1 MPEFLTRGARL
12 VLNTLLPPTCAACG
26 TEVMTEGAF
35 CGTCFQTAQRIIAPC
50 CHRCGVPLE
59 NEGLGGAQNCCA
71 ACQAH
76 PPLWRSARAAF
87 VYDAWSRRLILPLKY
102 SDHTENAAVLAR
114 QMAAS
119 GEELLK
125 NATIIVPVPLYR
137 TRLWKRR
144 YNQAALMAQGI
155 SRLAGLPCVV
165 DALQRV
171 RPTKALARLSA
182 SEREQEMEQAVQVR
196 KGREARIQGQ
206 AVLLVDD
213 VLTTGSTATA
223 CTAALMKAGAVSVD
237 ILVAARTGR
246 VDEQNP
252 RFVQE

>member
-1 MPEFLTRGARL
+1 M
-12 VLNTLLPPTCAACG
+12 
-26 TEVMTEGAF
+26 
-35 CGTCFQTAQRIIAPC
+35 
-50 CHRCGVPLE
+50 
-59 NEGLGGAQNCCA
+59 
-71 ACQAH
+71 
-76 PPLWRSARAAF
+76 
-87 VYDAWSRRLILPLKY
+87 
-102 SDHTENAAVLAR
+102 LAR

-125 NATIIVPVPLYR
+125 NATVIVPVPLYR

-144 YNQAALMAQGI
+144 YNQAALMAQTI

-223 CTAALMKAGAVSVD
+223 CTAALMKAGAASVD

>member
-1 MPEFLTRGARL
+1 MRVGRRIARTL
-12 VLNTLLPPTCAACG
+12 LNTLLPPVCAACG

-35 CGTCFQTAQRIIAPC
+35 CSACFQAAHRIVSPRC
-50 CHRCGVPLE
+50 DRCGVPLE
-59 NEGLGGAQNCCA
+59 NEGLGGTQNCCA
-71 ACQAH
+71 ACHAH
-76 PPLWRSARAAF
+76 PPVWRSARAAF

-114 QMAAS
+114 HMAVAA
-119 GEELLK
+119 EDLLGK
-125 NATIIVPVPLYR
+125 ATLVVPVPLYR

-144 YNQAALMAQGI
+144 YNQAGLMAQGVA
-155 SRLAGLPCVV
+155 RLAGVPCAV
-165 DALQRV
+165 DVLQRV
-171 RPTKALARLSA
+171 RSTKALARLSA
-182 SEREQEMEQAVQVR
+182 EEREQEVAQAIRVRVGRDEQIR
-196 KGREARIQGQ
+196 GQ

-213 VLTTGSTATA
+213 VLTTGSTATV
-223 CTAALMKAGAVSVD
+223 CTLALMQAGAASVD

>member
-1 MPEFLTRGARL
+1 MKRLLTRGAHV
-12 VLNTLLPPTCAACG
+12 VLDTLLPPTCAACG

-35 CGTCFQTAQRIIAPC
+35 CGTCFQTAHRIVSPC

-59 NEGLGGAQNCCA
+59 NEGLGGTQNCCA
-71 ACQAH
+71 ACHAH

-114 QMAAS
+114 QMASA
-119 GEELLK
+119 GEDLLR
-125 NATIIVPVPLYR
+125 NATVVVPVPLYR
-137 TRLWKRR
+137 ARLWKRR

-165 DALQRV
+165 DALQRI
-171 RPTKALARLSA
+171 RSTKALARLSA
-182 SEREQEMEQAVQVR
+182 GEREREMEHAVRVR
-196 KGREARIQGQ
+196 KGCGTRVHGQ
-206 AVLLVDD
+206 TVLLVDD

-223 CTAALMKAGAVSVD
+223 CTAALMKAGAASVD

-252 RFVQE
+252 CFVQE

>member
-1 MPEFLTRGARL
+1 MRAGPRIARAL
-12 VLNTLLPPTCAACG
+12 LNTLLPPVCAACG

-35 CGTCFQTAQRIIAPC
+35 CSTCFQTAHRIVSPQC
-50 CHRCGVPLE
+50 DRCGVPLE
-59 NEGLGGAQNCCA
+59 NEALGGTQNCCA
-71 ACQAH
+71 ACHAH
-76 PPLWRSARAAF
+76 PPVWRSARAAF

-114 QMAAS
+114 HMAVAAQD
-119 GEELLK
+119 LLEK
-125 NATIIVPVPLYR
+125 VTLVVPVPLYR

-144 YNQAALMAQGI
+144 YNQAGLMAQGVA
-155 SRLAGLPCVV
+155 RLAELPCAV

-182 SEREQEMEQAVQVR
+182 GEREQEMTQAIQVR
-196 KGREARIQGQ
+196 KGRDTLIRGQ

-223 CTAALMKAGAVSVD
+223 CTLALMKAGAASVD

>member
-1 MPEFLTRGARL
+1 
-12 VLNTLLPPTCAACG
+12 
-26 TEVMTEGAF
+26 MTEGAF
-35 CGTCFQTAQRIIAPC
+35 CSTCFQTAHRIVSPQC
-50 CHRCGVPLE
+50 DRCGVPLE
-59 NEGLGGAQNCCA
+59 NEGLGGTQSCCA
-71 ACQAH
+71 ACHAH
-76 PPLWRSARAAF
+76 PPVWRSARAAF

-114 QMAAS
+114 HMAVAA
-119 GEELLK
+119 EDLLEK
-125 NATIIVPVPLYR
+125 VTLVVPVPLYR
-137 TRLWKRR
+137 TRLWRRR
-144 YNQAALMAQGI
+144 YNQAGLMAQGVA
-155 SRLAGLPCVV
+155 RLAGLPCMV

-171 RPTKALARLSA
+171 RSTKALARLSA
-182 SEREQEMEQAVQVR
+182 GEREEEMAQAIRIR
-196 KGREARIQGQ
+196 KGRDACIRGQ

-223 CTAALMKAGAVSVD
+223 CTLALMQAGAASVD

>member
-1 MPEFLTRGARL
+1 
-12 VLNTLLPPTCAACG
+12 
-26 TEVMTEGAF
+26 MTEGAF
-35 CGTCFQTAQRIIAPC
+35 CGTCFQAAHRIVSPS

-59 NEGLGGAQNCCA
+59 NEGLGGPQNCCA
-71 ACQAH
+71 ACQDH
-76 PPLWRSARAAF
+76 PPVWRSARAAF
-87 VYDAWSRRLILPLKY
+87 VYDTWSRRLILPLKY

-114 QMAAS
+114 QMTLAA
-119 GEELLK
+119 EDMLQNVTLV
-125 NATIIVPVPLYR
+125 VPVTLYR

-144 YNQAALMAQGI
+144 YNQAALMAQGV

-171 RPTKALARLSA
+171 RSTRALARLSA
-182 SEREQEMEQAVQVR
+182 GEREREMEHAVRVR
-196 KGREARIQGQ
+196 KGRGARIEGQ

-213 VLTTGSTATA
+213 VLTTGSTASA
-223 CTAALMKAGAVSVD
+223 CTMALMKAGAASVD